1 MTPDLSALYQQLPI
15 WLAAG
20 FVGVTV
26 FALAFFYYLLHTTS
40 PRKAIWFTG
49 LATGWLALTGSL
61 AANEFFLNLA
71 TIPPR
76 IMLVVVP
83 VFASLITLTLTQAG
97 KRFLDTLPLRPLTYF
112 HLIRI
117 PVELV
122 LFGLFLHRQIPLMMT
137 FEGLNPDILSG
148 ITAPV
153 IGWLVFRKQLPTR
166 VLLIWHLLALLL
178 LINIV
183 TIALLSA
190 PTFLQQL
197 NFEQPNV
204 GILKFPFVWLPGF
217 VVPMVALCH
226 LAAIRQL
233 TRRYPTHSPSIR

>member
-1 MTPDLSALYQQLPI
+1 MTPDLSALSQQPPV
-15 WLAAG
+15 WLVVS
-20 FVGVTV
+20 FVLITIIS
-26 FALAFFYYLLHTTS
+26 LFFFFHLLRSTR
-40 PRKAIWFTG
+40 PQKAVWFTSV
-49 LATGWLALTGSL
+49 AIGWLALTGTL
-61 AANEFFLNLA
+61 AANNFFLNLS

-83 VFASLITLTLTQAG
+83 IFTSLIALTVTPAG
-97 KRFLDTLPLRPLTYF
+97 KRFLDALPLRSITYF

-122 LFGLFLHRQIPLMMT
+122 LLGLFVHRQVPEMMT
-137 FEGLNPDILSG
+137 FEGLNPDLLSG
-148 ITAPV
+148 LTAPV
-153 IGWLVFRKQLPTR
+153 IGWLVFRQKSLPMR
-166 VLLIWHLLALLL
+166 ALLVWNLMALFL

-197 NFEQPNV
+197 NVAQPNV

-233 TRRYPTHSPSIR
+233 MNGHPTN